1 MRRHVPWLLT
11 HSNNMSL
18 TNLSVLFEFS
28 AGNETDGS
36 GGHASQPL
44 DHACHQGFV
53 WCSLRFSIGMA
64 FVDVRF

>member
-44 DHACHQGFV
+44 DHASHQGFV
-53 WCSLRFSIGMA
+53 WCCLRFSIGMA